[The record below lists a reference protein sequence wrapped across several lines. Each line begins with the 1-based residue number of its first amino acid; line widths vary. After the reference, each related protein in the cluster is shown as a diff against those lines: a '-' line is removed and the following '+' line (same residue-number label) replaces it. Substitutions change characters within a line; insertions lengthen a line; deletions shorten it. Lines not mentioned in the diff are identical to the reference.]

1 MLHFQSQGWSR
12 PEKQKEERGYIATR
26 WRHLEVLVR
35 SGCPLYVRDLGTHV
49 FLLLAEVQ

>member
-26 WRHLEVLVR
+26 WTQLEVLVR
-35 SGCPLYVRDLGTHV
+35 SGCPLYVRDLGRHTC
-49 FLLLAEVQ
+49 FCY